1 MFSYLS
7 KLFFLFL
14 YSLESA
20 PISYIGG
27 PCFLSIFSAWPN
39 PCPFFSSR
47 PTPCPSPCHMVEYPD
62 TMVPYHPPPSSSYPI
77 THASQVSTILGIKPF
92 TLSIHTLHPLTHNSL
107 SLLTYVSS
115 HIHTHHQTRV
125 YTSSARRLC
134 PGRQIW
140 IFDRAY

>member
-1 MFSYLS
+1 MYPFCSQNPSFHPDKMQTFVLS
-7 KLFFLFL
+7 SCLISILQGAGGRGLKSDGFDGWGGGG
-14 YSLESA
+14 YSAKTS
-20 PISYIGG
+20 
-27 PCFLSIFSAWPN
+27 
-39 PCPFFSSR
+39 
-47 PTPCPSPCHMVEYPD
+47 PTP
-62 TMVPYHPPPSSSYPI
+62 PPSSYPI
-77 THASQVSTILGIKPF
+77 THASQVSTIVGIKPF